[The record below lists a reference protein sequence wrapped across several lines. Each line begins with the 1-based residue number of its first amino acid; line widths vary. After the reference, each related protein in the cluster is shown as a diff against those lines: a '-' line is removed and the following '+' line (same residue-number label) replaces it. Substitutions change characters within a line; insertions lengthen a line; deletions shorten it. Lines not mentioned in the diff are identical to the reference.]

1 VTKKEWEMKT
11 SKKLLAAGLVGVI
24 SCCLVGTA
32 TAQDTA
38 MKLVAIGDE
47 APDFELSVF
56 SPDESVDERVS
67 LRQFR
72 GKKVVMM
79 EFWATWCDICVAE
92 MPRLQKE
99 YEEYKDKGYEIL
111 AITLSRGGE
120 KDKKKIQTLKDRNK
134 LTYPLLMDTEF
145 EVATKI
151 YGLSGPIPLKAII
164 DCQGNLRYTHV
175 GDYADGISE
184 VPFVLDELLADPACN
199 P

>member
-1 VTKKEWEMKT
+1 M
-11 SKKLLAAGLVGVI
+11 GVI
-24 SCCLVGTA
+24 SCGLVGGA
-32 TAQDTA
+32 TASSTA
-38 MKLVAIGDE
+38 MKLSIEDK
-47 APDFELSVF
+47 APDFRLPQFFPEVDVTASDAKTVALSDF
-56 SPDESVDERVS
+56 
-67 LRQFR
+67 
-72 GKKVVMM
+72 KNKVVML

-99 YEEYKDKGYEIL
+99 YEQYKDKGYQLL
-111 AITLSRGGE
+111 AITLSRGDKRDME
-120 KDKKKIQTLKDRNK
+120 KIEALQKKNQ

-164 DCQGNLRYTHV
+164 DCGGKLRYTHV

-184 VPFVLDELLADPACN
+184 VPFVLDELLMEPECS